1 MLWIMKSPAGVFPQV
16 VVLLQRARDVTGKTP
31 EDQHDEHEQAEQA
44 VLSGHVSARA
54 RAAREDTLGEGPGQT
69 HV

>member
-1 MLWIMKSPAGVFPQV
+1 MTSTARVFPQV
-16 VVLLQRARDVTGKTP
+16 VVLLQRARDVAGQTS

-44 VLSGHVSARA
+44 LLSGHGSVRP
-54 RAAREDTLGEGPGQT
+54 RAARENALGEGSGQT